1 MHSKT
6 MHQLTLALAG
16 LLAAPLAA
24 AQDQATKNDLSWT
37 DGKASVTLYGVLDIG
52 YVGRGGGNGQV
63 ASDGTQHDMQSA
75 AGSDGSRVGLKL
87 SYALNDAVTLIGET
101 ELGINYTGQLDK
113 GSGGDTFWNRHTW
126 LGGTGKWGTLL
137 AGKIDGGRASV
148 LKAYDP
154 FQGRSVAA
162 GGALQVVTSRAE
174 EAVAYVTPSWGGFS
188 ATLAY
193 TPNLNGVSDR
203 DARSPVYAVILA
215 YKHGPLSLAWD
226 HEEEWWNRVPGLTR
240 LKVNVAAASYDFG
253 PLKLWAYRDRTT
265 VASPVADALA
275 FYDDHTGYLFGVT
288 VPMGEKGLW
297 KASWNRRESPAVD
310 NTCNKWG
317 IGYQHTLD
325 KRTYLYADYARI
337 SNDRNGT
344 CTIAYTNEATSAD
357 QGLGDAGGEGVEGV
371 DFGLVLTF

>member
-1 MHSKT
+1 MYSRT
-6 MHQLTLALAG
+6 ACALTTLLAG
-16 LLAAPLAA
+16 LSAAPLAH
-24 AQDQATKNDLSWT
+24 AQQEDASALKWS
-37 DGKASVTLYGVLDIG
+37 DGKASVTFYGTLDIG
-52 YVGRGGGNGQV
+52 YVGRGGGNGLV
-63 ASDGTQHDMQSA
+63 PDNGTEHDIQSA

-87 SYALNDAVTLIGET
+87 AYALNDSVTLIGES
-101 ELGINYTGQLDK
+101 ELGINYTGQHDY
-113 GSGGDTFWNRHTW
+113 GSGGDTYWNRHTW
-126 LGGTGKWGTLL
+126 LGATGKWGTLL

-148 LKAYDP
+148 LKAFDP

-174 EAVAYVTPSWGGFS
+174 EAVAYVTPSWKGLN

-193 TPNLNGVSDR
+193 TPNLNGVSDH

-215 YKHGPLSLAWD
+215 YKQGPLSLTWD

-265 VASPVADALA
+265 VESPVSPALG

-297 KASWNRRESPAVD
+297 KASWNRRDSAAVD
-310 NTCNKWG
+310 NVCSKWG

-325 KRTYLYADYARI
+325 KRTYLYADYAHIR
-337 SNDRNGT
+337 NDRNGT
-344 CTIAYTNEATSAD
+344 CTIAYSNEATSAD
-357 QGLGDAGGEGVEGV
+357 QGAGDAGGYGVNGV
-371 DFGLVLTF
+371 DFGLVFSF